1 MLQRTAKICL
11 RLQMDV
17 RGGEYDAMYDIQLIK
32 SRVNCVDYAQR
43 MGLPIRQSG
52 DRCTSPLRTDAKN
65 PTSFVVLDE
74 FYYDFSA
81 GMGGDVI
88 ELCATLAHNGD
99 RGAAIRDLATLT
111 GVTAE
116 GVESS
121 EEWKDYTNQ
130 LNARTAYY
138 HSQLTENDRSYL
150 HSRGLTDE
158 NIDELLIGRVTDGPL
173 KGRLFLP
180 YFHPNG
186 YCCYYATRAMPGG
199 AFPDSKYMKQKKDDY
214 CQHIPWG
221 LQTLNR
227 ESDTL
232 VIAEGYFDCIS
243 FACAGYPVLSAI
255 TGIFSKHQLSTVLA
269 AARNF
274 KRVFIVYDD
283 DSKTSNAGE
292 KFTHRMSEILTRN
305 RIPFIVGT
313 VPTPYHDISEY
324 YAAGGDLSRI
334 ISSAEP
340 GIEYIASRITDF
352 SDLESYVY
360 TVARHTKRTALDN
373 LFSRLRELRRWD
385 GDALKSLFKS
395 ATTAPPETIVADE
408 ILREHQLL
416 YIHAVGFYEYTG
428 GVWQRLNDG
437 IIGGYADRAYGE
449 FSTSQRVSAIVK
461 LLKIRALRDV
471 VFDRQPVW
479 NFVNGTLELD
489 TGVFRDHNP
498 NDYCSVQSSYPY
510 NPDATY
516 NSWASFIDD
525 VTAGDPKSAELLQF
539 IPGYA
544 LGYQDNRLERIF
556 VLQGLGSNGKSVYLD
571 MLRQLFGDT
580 HVSHL
585 QPRALLDRF
594 QVIQLRESIIN
605 IAGEIRSDFKDVEE
619 RMKSIATGEPISGCY
634 KSQDFVTFIPRTKL
648 VFATNT
654 EITSGD
660 TSEGLARRLVI
671 VDFKVSFVD
680 YPDPNDPYQRPK
692 NVDIKDELAREL
704 ASGGIFNWVYEGYKL
719 LRTVGY
725 FTETNDQVELIQD
738 FRRSSNPVLQFY
750 EEKIVPDYPVE
761 LLNQQ
766 LYEDYKSWCIRNTYD
781 VRSSNSFY
789 REFKKV
795 AKLRYEPFRTATQR
809 GYRLKI
815 RQDEQ

>member
-1 MLQRTAKICL
+1 
-11 RLQMDV
+11 
-17 RGGEYDAMYDIQLIK
+17 MYDTQLIK
-32 SRVNCVDYAQR
+32 QRISCVDVAQR
-43 MGLPIRQSG
+43 CGLPIRQSG
-52 DRCTSPLRTDAKN
+52 DRCVSPLRPGASNPSSFAVDAD
-65 PTSFVVLDE
+65 FW
-74 FYYDFSA
+74 YDFGS
-81 GMGGDVI
+81 GSGGDCI
-88 ELCATLAHNGD
+88 DLLAELRYSGD
-99 RGAAIRDLATLT
+99 RGAAIRELARLA
-111 GVTAE
+111 GVTSDAQDNTYE
-116 GVESS
+116 WRSYTESM
-121 EEWKDYTNQ
+121 
-130 LNARTAYY
+130 NAQTAYY
-138 HSQLTENDRSYL
+138 HSQLTTADREYL
-150 HSRGLTDE
+150 HSRGLTDTD
-158 NIDELLIGRVTDGPL
+158 ISRLMIGRVTDGPL
-173 KGRLFLP
+173 RGRLFLP
-180 YFHPNG
+180 YFSGRDG
-186 YCCYYATRAMPGG
+186 YVSYYATRALPGS
-199 AFPDSKYMKQKKDDY
+199 AFPENKYMKQKRDEFCK
-214 CQHIPWG
+214 HIPWG
-221 LQTLNR
+221 LQTLDR
-227 ESDTL
+227 TVPGDTL
-232 VIAEGYFDCIS
+232 VIAEGYFDAAS
-243 FACAGYPVLSAI
+243 FEASGYPVLSAI
-255 TGIFSKHQLSTVLA
+255 TGRFSKDQLPTVLS
-269 AARNF
+269 AARKF
-274 KRVFIVYDD
+274 SRVFIVYDND
-283 DSKTSNAGE
+283 AVTHAGDSFAQTMA
-292 KFTHRMSEILTRN
+292 TILTRN

-815 RQDEQ
+815 RQGE

>member
-1 MLQRTAKICL
+1 
-11 RLQMDV
+11 V
-17 RGGEYDAMYDIQLIK
+17 YDTQLIK
-32 SRVNCVDYAQR
+32 QRISCVDVAQR
-43 MGLPIRQSG
+43 CGLPIRQSG
-52 DRCTSPLRTDAKN
+52 DRCVSPLRPGASNPSSFAVDAD
-65 PTSFVVLDE
+65 FW
-74 FYYDFSA
+74 YDFGS
-81 GMGGDVI
+81 GSGGDCI
-88 ELCATLAHNGD
+88 DLLAELRYSGD
-99 RGAAIRDLATLT
+99 RGAAIRELARLA
-111 GVTAE
+111 GVTSDNQDNTYE
-116 GVESS
+116 WRSYTESM
-121 EEWKDYTNQ
+121 
-130 LNARTAYY
+130 NAQTAYY
-138 HSQLTENDRSYL
+138 HSQLTTADREYL
-150 HSRGLTDE
+150 HSRGLTDTD
-158 NIDELLIGRVTDGPL
+158 ISRLMIGRVTDGPL
-173 KGRLFLP
+173 RGRLFLP
-180 YFHPNG
+180 YFSGRDG
-186 YCCYYATRAMPGG
+186 YVSYYATRALPGS
-199 AFPDSKYMKQKKDDY
+199 AFPENKYMKQKRDEFCK
-214 CQHIPWG
+214 HIPWG
-221 LQTLNR
+221 LQTLDR
-227 ESDTL
+227 TVPGDTL
-232 VIAEGYFDCIS
+232 VIAEGYFDAAS
-243 FACAGYPVLSAI
+243 FEASGYPVLSAI
-255 TGIFSKHQLSTVLA
+255 TGRFSKDQLPTVLS
-269 AARNF
+269 AARKF
-274 KRVFIVYDD
+274 SRVFIVYDND
-283 DSKTSNAGE
+283 AVTHAGDSFAQTMA
-292 KFTHRMSEILTRN
+292 TILTRN

-340 GIEYIASRITDF
+340 GIEYIASRIMDF

-795 AKLRYEPFRTATQR
+795 AKLRYEPFRTSTQR